1 MLKLLECEAW
11 HGLADGQQRGVLDPP
26 EISPVIII
34 RKIQVW
40 MEINQIWN
48 HKPNIPTVSV
58 NLAMKLPSQVFMIS
72 AHSWPFPDPSSVKHL
87 LVNPKVEW
95 LVFMMDISS
104 PCIMTM
110 PNVSRLL
117 QPFDTRYEPIHLANA
132 VRDCGNFEH
141 LPTSGASVFIILR
154 GVGKWPKNHWM
165 LQGTH
170 WIKVRHVM
178 ILEVSRATHQIYMK
192 TEKHLNH
199 CFTKTCPLSNRPY
212 FWIPQTWD
220 LQWFTVQLAKQ
231 WNSRAVSPP
240 FWVRQG
246 PSRST
251 KSLWI
256 CNAPGPLDPQ
266 WMKGDIPH
274 PSHSGVSG
282 WWSTLS
288 TCWKQHEPFRL
299 AA

>member
-26 EISPVIII
+26 EISLIVVI

-117 QPFDTRYEPIHLANA
+117 QPLKPSKTIAILNRFFDTGYEPIHLANA
-132 VRDCGNFEH
+132 VMDFGNFEH
-141 LPTSGASVFIILR
+141 SPTSGASVFIILR

-178 ILEVSRATHQIYMK
+178 ILEVSRATHQIYME

-212 FWIPQTWD
+212 FWIPSGKHT
-220 LQWFTVQLAKQ
+220 K
-231 WNSRAVSPP
+231 NCGKSP
-240 FWVRQG
+240 FLMGKLTINGHFQ
-246 PSRST
+246 
-251 KSLWI
+251 
-256 CNAPGPLDPQ
+256 
-266 WMKGDIPH
+266 
-274 PSHSGVSG
+274 
-282 WWSTLS
+282 
-288 TCWKQHEPFRL
+288 
-299 AA
+299 